1 MARAAS
7 GAGAVAAPNNSLAI
21 GLGLGGFFLAVGLA
35 AGFGGAGVATVCGA
49 GPWAAAPQKI
59 TKVRPTISLRMAL
72 DPFA

>member
-1 MARAAS
+1 
-7 GAGAVAAPNNSLAI
+7 LA
-21 GLGLGGFFLAVGLA
+21 GFFLAVGLA

-49 GPWAAAPQKI
+49 GPWAAAAPQKI